1 MRTDIWG
8 VAVMIKVTGAR
19 VTDVSRV
26 RPDPGRSRRPGARRR
41 ARRFARLP
49 CRSVRHPADPA
60 GGGGE
65 FPRGARGRHRPAR
78 PPRHSPR
85 FVLYTVSATH
95 ELVVLIT
102 SRGVSTATTFENST
116 KRLGTVNARV
126 EDVEAAAI
134 RKDEP
139 SLFGVVLVV

>member
-1 MRTDIWG
+1 MGSRRDDKSYRRRG
-8 VAVMIKVTGAR
+8 

-26 RPDPGRSRRPGARRR
+26 RATPAGRAAPARAGAHDALHDSRAGASDTPRTRPGKAASFREG
-41 ARRFARLP
+41 P
-49 CRSVRHPADPA
+49 
-60 GGGGE
+60 GGGT
-65 FPRGARGRHRPAR
+65 ARPAR
-78 PPRHSPR
+78 RGTAPGSFSTLSQPHMRM
-85 FVLYTVSATH
+85 
-95 ELVVLIT
+95 VVLII

>member
-1 MRTDIWG
+1 MGG
-8 VAVMIKVTGAR
+8 VAAIGSAGCVRATCAGRVAPPAPARAVAHDALHDSRAGASE
-19 VTDVSRV
+19 T
-26 RPDPGRSRRPGARRR
+26 
-41 ARRFARLP
+41 
-49 CRSVRHPADPA
+49 
-60 GGGGE
+60 
-65 FPRGARGRHRPAR
+65 PRTRPAR
-78 PPRHSPR
+78 RGTAPGSFSTLSQPHMRM
-85 FVLYTVSATH
+85 
-95 ELVVLIT
+95 VVLII